1 MDTNGLELR
10 HLRYFVATLEAHN
23 FTRAARQLNI
33 SQPALSHSI
42 SQLEERL
49 GSKLFERSVSGI
61 RLTPAGRVFEKTA
74 YKILREIGAATQL
87 VAESIGTI
95 AGEIRL
101 GFVKSVNVCW
111 VPQMI
116 GRFLRKYP
124 QVKFSVES
132 VDIADL
138 ESKLL
143 AEKLDLGVGFL
154 EESRQSLRT
163 VELFSENLVLIANPK
178 CQIPRLRSV
187 DLNEIKRFPLVLLR
201 RGFCTR
207 ELIEQDL
214 ANTGVE
220 LNVLAEF
227 DSIEAIV
234 SCVQAIPAISVLP
247 AHSCDWRAH
256 PEIHVIPLSGHRW
269 KRSVGLI
276 IPRTA
281 DELPAIRCFVDFLQA
296 HRPSVRPLP
305 RKNGLLADPIHAPHA
320 ELTRGTAP
328 DDGRGSIGGPC

>member
-10 HLRYFVATLEAHN
+10 HIRYFVATLEALN

-49 GSKLFERSVSGI
+49 GGKLFERSVSGI

-74 YKILREIGAATQL
+74 YKILRGIGAATQL
-87 VAESIGTI
+87 VAESVGTI
-95 AGEIRL
+95 AGEIKL
-101 GFVKSVNVCW
+101 GLVKSVDVCW

-116 GRFLRKYP
+116 GHFLRQYP
-124 QVKFSVES
+124 RVKFSVES

-143 AEKLDLGVGFL
+143 NEKLDLGVGFL
-154 EESRQSLRT
+154 EENRQSLRT
-163 VELFSENLVLIANPK
+163 IELFSENLVVIANAK
-178 CQIPRLRSV
+178 CSTRRARPVRHSFRGVGSF
-187 DLNEIKRFPLVLLR
+187 DLHEIRRFPLVLLR

-207 ELIEQDL
+207 ELIEQEL
-214 ANTGVE
+214 TGNGVE
-220 LNVLAEF
+220 LNILAEF

-234 SCVQAIPAISVLP
+234 SCVQAVPAISVLP
-247 AHSCDWRAH
+247 AHSCDWRAY
-256 PEIHVIPLSGHRW
+256 PEIQAIPLSGHRW

-276 IPRTA
+276 VPRMA
-281 DELPAIRCFVDFLQA
+281 DQLPAIRSFVNFLHA
-296 HRPSVRPLP
+296 
-305 RKNGLLADPIHAPHA
+305 RKPATLAKVSTPVH
-320 ELTRGTAP
+320 
-328 DDGRGSIGGPC
+328 SIE